1 MSYLL
6 FMDESGHDHN
16 SMPYEVR
23 GGVALPV
30 ANIWPFVRALQ
41 KLELECFGAK
51 LSLYK
56 KELKGSTLLNRKRFK
71 FAFQDAQMT
80 EEERRKHARG
90 FLTKGLEKQTPVRDE
105 FTAYGQACLL
115 FAEGVFQLLEENDA
129 ELFAGAIPRGTHRN
143 QISNTGD
150 LLRKDHVFLF
160 ERFFYLLEQ
169 KQKHGIIVMDEV
181 EKSADRKFV
190 RMMEAYFTK
199 TKTGRYRSTRVV
211 PVPLFVASDM
221 SYAVQ
226 AADLCIYAVNWGFR
240 VPACGMNNQRR
251 DEIADLAGN
260 WLSRLQFKGQ
270 GYRDGQVYSTFGIFF
285 VPDLYESRK

>member
-6 FMDESGHDHN
+6 FIDESGHDHK

-30 ANIWPFVRALQ
+30 GKLWPFVRALQ
-41 KLELECFGAK
+41 QLELDCFGAR
-51 LSLYK
+51 LALYK
-56 KELKGSTLLNRKRFK
+56 KELKGSTLLDRKRFK
-71 FAFQDAQMT
+71 FATQDEQMPN
-80 EEERRKHARG
+80 EERRKHARG
-90 FLTKGLEKQTPVRDE
+90 FLTKGLEKKPPIRDE

-129 ELFAGAIPRGTHRN
+129 QLFAGAIPRGAHRGR
-143 QISNTGD
+143 NTTNED
-150 LLRKDHVFLF
+150 ILRKDHVFLF

-169 KQKHGIIVMDEV
+169 QQQHGIIVMDEV
-181 EKSADRKFV
+181 EKSADKKFV

-199 TKTGRYRSTRVV
+199 TQLGRYRSTRVV

-226 AADLCIYAVNWGFR
+226 AADLCIYAINWGFR
-240 VPACGMNNQRR
+240 VPSYGMNAEKR
-251 DEIADLAGN
+251 DEVANLAGS
-260 WLSRLQFKGQ
+260 WLNRLQFKGE
-270 GYRDGQVYSTFGIFF
+270 GYRDGQVYNTFGIFF
-285 VPDLYESRK
+285 VPDLYESRQ